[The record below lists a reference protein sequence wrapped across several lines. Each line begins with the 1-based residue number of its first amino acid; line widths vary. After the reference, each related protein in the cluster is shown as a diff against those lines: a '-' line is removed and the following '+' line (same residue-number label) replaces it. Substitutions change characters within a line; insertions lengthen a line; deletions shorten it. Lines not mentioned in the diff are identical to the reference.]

1 LRVRNIEI
9 DKMGVPI
16 AQEGAQGCFEVGQVG
31 VETTEAID
39 HREEVTVD
47 NPLDHGDLCRSLP
60 GTSLY

>member
-9 DKMGVPI
+9 DKIGVTI
-16 AQEGAQGCFEVGQVG
+16 AQERAQGCFEVSQVG

-47 NPLDHGDLCRSLP
+47 NPLDHGDLC
-60 GTSLY
+60 